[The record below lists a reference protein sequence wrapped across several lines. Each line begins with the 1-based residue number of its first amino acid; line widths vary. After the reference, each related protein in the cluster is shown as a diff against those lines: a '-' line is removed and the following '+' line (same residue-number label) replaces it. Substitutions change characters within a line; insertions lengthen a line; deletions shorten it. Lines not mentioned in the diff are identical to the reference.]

1 MTKQEMISDLK
12 EILIEASNLPYTK
25 EWEKFDYLYK
35 QIDLLLT
42 IEEEDKN
49 AKIYNNT
56 NL

>member
-25 EWEKFDYLYK
+25 EWEKFDYLYN